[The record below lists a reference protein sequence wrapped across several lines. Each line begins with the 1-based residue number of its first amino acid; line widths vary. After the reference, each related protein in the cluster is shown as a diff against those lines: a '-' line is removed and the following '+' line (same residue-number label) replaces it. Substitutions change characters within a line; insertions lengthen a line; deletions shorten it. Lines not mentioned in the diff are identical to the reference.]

1 MFLYVERFCDDVQ
14 QDHLSLDRPEQF
26 PQGLGGIF
34 CQWFQRQFP
43 DLEKFRKDV
52 RPALR
57 AILAAREPLPVEI
70 LQRLFNWQ
78 DEELRDFTRT
88 LGSLFQVMIE
98 AGRRGIESYILDWLD
113 AHGAQFNQEDVI
125 RPYHK
130 SLADWF
136 SSEASA
142 GQYFVSIIEGHRLLA
157 ARGLS
162 EFRLGG
168 RVWPTIGFSIFQIT
182 LRLPR

>member
-14 QDHLSLDRPEQF
+14 HGHLSLDRPEQF

-34 CQWFQRQFP
+34 CQCFQRQFP

-88 LGSLFQVMIE
+88 ARLAVSGHEGSRPRSHQALPQIARRL
-98 AGRRGIESYILDWLD
+98 AGG
-113 AHGAQFNQEDVI
+113 
-125 RPYHK
+125 
-130 SLADWF
+130 
-136 SSEASA
+136 
-142 GQYFVSIIEGHRLLA
+142 
-157 ARGLS
+157 
-162 EFRLGG
+162 
-168 RVWPTIGFSIFQIT
+168 
-182 LRLPR
+182 